1 MKKGFMKYSLLW
13 LVALAIFNAV
23 AFLTPGPDG
32 ADKLT
37 SQFWIA
43 YTFITVAFLA
53 QLFCTALVFK
63 KDLLNKR
70 FCNIPLT
77 AVSVII
83 LLLLTAAGSVL
94 IAIPAIEAWISIL
107 VCYLI
112 VIIHYIANI
121 TALINYDDKGATAK
135 GFIATLKNTTDAIA
149 RKATSEEMKALA
161 DEICAAVH
169 SADTF
174 SDAALAGVDD
184 KILKKC
190 EEFSSSVEANDIEN
204 AKAQAKQL
212 LSFIKERN
220 AKCRILK

>member
-1 MKKGFMKYSLLW
+1 MKYTLLW

-23 AFLTPGPDG
+23 AFLTPGIDG
-32 ADKLT
+32 ADKFT
-37 SQFWIA
+37 SLFWIEYA
-43 YTFITVAFLA
+43 FITLAFFS

-63 KDLLNKR
+63 KDLLNKK

-83 LLLLTAAGSVL
+83 LLLLTVAGS
-94 IAIPAIEAWISIL
+94 IFTAIPSVTSWIAIL

-112 VIIHYIANI
+112 VLVHYIVNI
-121 TALINYDDKGATAK
+121 TALVNYDDKGANAK
-135 GFIATLKNTTDAIA
+135 GFIATLKNTTDAMA
-149 RKATSEEMKALA
+149 QKATTDEMKALT
-161 DEICAAVH
+161 DEVCTAVR

-174 SDAALAGVDD
+174 SDAALAGVED

-190 EEFSSSVEANDIEN
+190 EEFSVSLETNDTEN
-204 AKAQAKQL
+204 AKTQAKQL